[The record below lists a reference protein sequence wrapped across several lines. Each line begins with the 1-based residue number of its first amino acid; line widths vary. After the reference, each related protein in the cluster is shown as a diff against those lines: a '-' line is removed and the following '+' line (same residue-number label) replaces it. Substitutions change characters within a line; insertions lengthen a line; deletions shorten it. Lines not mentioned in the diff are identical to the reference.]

1 MQNKTCGYSPTLGL
15 DWVSLTAKGFQL
27 NFHKVGPEAGP
38 NKSVSLC
45 VSRVTWKSIVPP
57 VQDPIPCC
65 HSPPPLC
72 CFHLAETLPC
82 GVCALLPA
90 HQHDRKDVTAAHGYS
105 SNISNVTVN
114 FMALFLLEDL
124 VRMQLLYNSY
134 KY

>member
-38 NKSVSLC
+38 NKPVSLC
-45 VSRVTWKSIVPP
+45 VSRVTWKSIVPRAGP
-57 VQDPIPCC
+57 HPML
-65 HSPPPLC
+65 SFTPPLC

-82 GVCALLPA
+82 GGCALLPA
-90 HQHDRKDVTAAHGYS
+90 RQHDRKDVTAAHGYS